1 MQESKKAVQFCNLCL
16 NLPEQFRA
24 SITTIQTQLSF
35 TTHLN
40 LLQPDDLV
48 KEFTAVIAQD
58 GQLVH
63 VGDYVQ
69 LCSPQDEV

>member
-1 MQESKKAVQFCNLCL
+1 MQESKKAVQFCNLYL
-16 NLPEQFRA
+16 NLLEQFAA
-24 SITTIQTQLSF
+24 SVTTIRTQLSF

-40 LLQPDDLV
+40 LLQPDELV

-63 VGDYVQ
+63 VGDHVQ
-69 LCSPQDEV
+69 LCSPQNEV